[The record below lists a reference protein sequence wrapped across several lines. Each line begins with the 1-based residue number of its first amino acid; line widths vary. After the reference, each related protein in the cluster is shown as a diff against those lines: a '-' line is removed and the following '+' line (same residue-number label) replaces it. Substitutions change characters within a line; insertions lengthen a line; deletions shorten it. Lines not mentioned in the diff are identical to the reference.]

1 MKGDIFPVVLLNFR
15 QGEYMPASSSG
26 VGNSPSLTPQS
37 VVAESAAKSPSGAK
51 TVGEGGLSKAASA
64 IWNKLSADLKQNPAL
79 HWQNALSTADELA
92 RSVCGQDLPE
102 DFQADLIG
110 NLNLLEQ
117 TLLGLKIQSTDGL
130 LVPGPHIKELLSV
143 LKLNVVT
150 TSKQLETLHSLKK
163 NSSN

>member
-1 MKGDIFPVVLLNFR
+1 
-15 QGEYMPASSSG
+15 MPASSSG

-37 VVAESAAKSPSGAK
+37 VVAESAAESPSGAK
-51 TVGEGGLSKAASA
+51 TVGEGDLSKAASA

-150 TSKQLETLHSLKK
+150 TSKQLQTLHSLKK